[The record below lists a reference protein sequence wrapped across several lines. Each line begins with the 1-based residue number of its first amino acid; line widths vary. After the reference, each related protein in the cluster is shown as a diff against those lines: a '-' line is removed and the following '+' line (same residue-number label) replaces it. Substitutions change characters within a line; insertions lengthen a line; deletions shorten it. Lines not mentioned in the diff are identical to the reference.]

1 MALGNTAV
9 LILEIVINIVLFY
22 ISAAILCSIMFRRD
36 VKKWSWLN
44 LIMAIVA
51 SLIWVFRLNIP
62 LGTARDITFGIIIF
76 LVCWLLW
83 VMGGGISE
91 RRSVYATVGT
101 FLIWFLFSW
110 ILMIIFSLFAVQNID
125 NFPTLIA
132 WLPPPLT

>member
-1 MALGNTAV
+1 MALGETV
-9 LILEIVINIVLFY
+9 VTILEIVINIVLFY
-22 ISAAILCSIMFRRD
+22 ISAGIMCSIMFRRD

-44 LIMAIVA
+44 IIMAIVA

-91 RRSVYATVGT
+91 RRSVYSTVGT
-101 FLIWFLFSW
+101 FLLWFLFSW
-110 ILMIIFSLFAVQNID
+110 ILMIIFSLFNVQNID
-125 NFPTLIA
+125 NFPTLIG
-132 WLPPPLT
+132 WLP

>member
-1 MALGNTAV
+1 MALGETV
-9 LILEIVINIVLFY
+9 VVILEIVINIALFY
-22 ISAAILCSIMFRRD
+22 ISAAIMCSIMFRRE

-51 SLIWVFRLNIP
+51 ALIWVFRLKILF
-62 LGTARDITFGIIIF
+62 LGNASEITFGLIIF

-101 FLIWFLFSW
+101 FFFWFLFSW
-110 ILMIIFSLFAVQNID
+110 ILMIIFGLFTIQDID
-125 NFPTLIA
+125 NFPTLFNFF
-132 WLPPPLT
+132 T